1 MLSGNDFRLRG
12 GFDWVKA
19 KPRTDIR
26 IRIRRRIIRI
36 RIHEACIRTIIRI
49 TAEQNT
55 ATPDNPIIFISKL
68 A

>member
-1 MLSGNDFRLRG
+1 MGCFCGKVSGDAIFLQ
-12 GFDWVKA
+12 A
-19 KPRTDIR
+19 LLRTDIR

-55 ATPDNPIIFISKL
+55 ATPDNPFIFISRF